1 MKNVF
6 SRIGYT
12 CAFGFAIAGSMLA
25 GAIHPVTVTLAH
37 PVTIGSTTLPSGDVT
52 ISAIEIND
60 GNGYVVM
67 RSQTGQTVTLPAQ
80 KSDTLTPGKTELTL
94 QKDGNAWRLEKVSIN
109 GDNGGYQFFDEK

>member
-12 CAFGFAIAGSMLA
+12 CAFSFAIAGSMLA
-25 GAIHPVTVTLAH
+25 ASFHPVTVTLAH

-52 ISAIEIND
+52 ISAIDIND

-80 KSDTLTPGKTELTL
+80 KSDSAAPGKTELTL
-94 QKDGNAWRLEKVSIN
+94 QKDGDAWRLEKLSVN
-109 GDNGGYQFFDEK
+109 GDGTGYQFLDEK